1 MSESNPTAPTICLVV
16 DHPGET
22 ADQFETVLAHLGQTG
37 PVPPLGASLL
47 VSGPTESGWR
57 SVSVWDSHESM
68 VRFFGDRLVPA
79 YREAG
84 LSPEHAQQSTFDVH
98 TILAK
103 RPTA

>member
-1 MSESNPTAPTICLVV
+1 MSESNPTAPAICLVV

-22 ADQFETVLAHLGQTG
+22 ADQFETVMAHLGRTG

-47 VSGPTESGWR
+47 VSGPTQTGWR
-57 SVSVWDSHESM
+57 SVSVWDSHESIA
-68 VRFFGDRLVPA
+68 RFVGERLVPA

-98 TILAK
+98 TILAT
-103 RPTA
+103 PATA